1 MKKIISDIRVC
12 LTLTACSLT
21 KKGVGIGT
29 TSFAI
34 IGRLV
39 NDTCESAAVGAVV
52 GGVRGVRGVRGA
64 VGPWQNRDMI
74 LLGHLGAQFKISNEA
89 YGSLH
94 MHIELNEDGLMLATI
109 TFQG

>member
-21 KKGVGIGT
+21 KKSVGIGT

-39 NDTCESAAVGAVV
+39 SDTCERAAVGAVV
-52 GGVRGVRGVRGA
+52 GGVSL
-64 VGPWQNRDMI
+64 WQNRDMI
-74 LLGHLGAQFKISNEA
+74 LLAHLGAQFKISKEA

-94 MHIELNEDGLMLATI
+94 MHVELNEDGLMLATI